1 MGLLPNW
8 HAGYRVLTAI
18 VPAATAQQRHDF
30 LAKHANLLLQLM
42 WAGIQ
47 DDHQINDKSRDSLT
61 MLQTLLN
68 LLGFGRDYTL
78 SPNGAPN
85 GHVSCEKDAE
95 LLFAVKPPVLLAILE
110 ALIRHA
116 ATWRS
121 VGVACLLLRIML
133 FSTSTEGR
141 RVQAKHHYLHKKS
154 VAVPF
159 ASLLASLS
167 KVLTLP

>member
-1 MGLLPNW
+1 MQLPPQTPNNVDHAKVITEMVLNSVWVTCTTGADVAVMSQYTCSSFMELIVQAMGLLPNW

-78 SPNGAPN
+78 SPNG
-85 GHVSCEKDAE
+85 
-95 LLFAVKPPVLLAILE
+95 
-110 ALIRHA
+110 
-116 ATWRS
+116 
-121 VGVACLLLRIML
+121 
-133 FSTSTEGR
+133 
-141 RVQAKHHYLHKKS
+141 
-154 VAVPF
+154 
-159 ASLLASLS
+159 
-167 KVLTLP
+167 TLW